1 MFTSVELAPE
11 EPVALAEN
19 AEPAVKP
26 RPARATMAIA
36 RREFSL
42 ILRARLSRGMLALL
56 VVVAWLPPVLL
67 ALRAGSIGLASFG
80 ETVALALAFGE
91 IALPLIGLL
100 GGADL
105 LAGEAEDNTLA
116 MLVAL
121 PISRA
126 SVFAGKLIARCA
138 TLAAAYLMAFGSAAI
153 AIALSHGIEGLADYA
168 ILAGAGLALTIAC
181 GGIGV
186 ALGRPGAGRLRAFGA
201 ALLAWIV
208 MVFALDA
215 AILAAVVALAPPAP
229 EQVGAH
235 GYGENAAQMEMM
247 KLHEMDY
254 EPGQHRAGAAGESAS
269 AAQWLMALDP
279 VDLFRFTVLSG
290 APILH
295 ERAKMG
301 LGDGAPGWFL
311 LLGAWLAW
319 IALPLGYAL
328 RRFRRTDLR

>member
-1 MFTSVELAPE
+1 MLPSAEVLPGGLA
-11 EPVALAEN
+11 AFAQSAER
-19 AEPAVKP
+19 AMKS
-26 RPARATMAIA
+26 RPARATMAVA
-36 RREFSL
+36 RREFTL
-42 ILRARLSRGMLALL
+42 LLRARLSRGILTLL
-56 VVVAWLPPVLL
+56 VVVAWLPPILL
-67 ALRAGSIGLASFG
+67 ALRAGSIGLASFS
-80 ETVALALAFGE
+80 ETVALGLAFGE

-100 GGADL
+100 GSADL
-105 LAGEAEDNTLA
+105 LAGEAEDNTLV

-126 SVFAGKLIARCA
+126 SVFAGKLIARST
-138 TLAAAYLMAFGSAAI
+138 TLAAAYLAAFGSAAL
-153 AIALSHGIEGLADYA
+153 AIAAARGIDGLTDYA
-168 ILAGAGLALTIAC
+168 TLAGAGLALTLAC

-186 ALGRPGAGRLRAFGA
+186 ALGRAGSGRLRAFGA

-215 AILAAVVALAPPAP
+215 AILAAVVALAPAPP

-235 GYGENAAQMEMM
+235 GYGESAAQMEMM
-247 KLHEMDY
+247 KLHELDS
-254 EPGQHRAGAAGESAS
+254 EPGQHRTGATAESAP

-290 APILH
+290 APTLH

-301 LGDGAPGWFL
+301 LGENDPGWFL
-311 LLGAWLAW
+311 LIGAWLMW